1 MKMKDYSNYHDIDVK
16 AKIEHD
22 GNLIFESSLNGVSGR
37 DILINDVSTRGIITS
52 KFNSDDGQIK
62 YIMGRNEELFRGSV
76 VDYENM
82 KWLVTSIPHFN
93 GVYKKAEITI
103 CNNTITLLTQE
114 CTVVGQNDFGEDIV
128 VCNPSEI
135 IDLPCIVERSTV
147 ASNTERAIN
156 LPEGKAN
163 VTIPFTVN
171 DSIKIGQSIDLYAEK
186 YEIQDIDYTKSLGE
200 TGLMILNVEKK
211 VGES

>member
-1 MKMKDYSNYHDIDVK
+1 MKMKDYSNYHDIDIK
-16 AKIEHD
+16 AKLEHD
-22 GNLIFESSLNGVSGR
+22 GNLIFESSLNGVSGK

-103 CNNTITLLTQE
+103 CNNTLVIKDEPTEVL
-114 CTVVGQNDFGEDIV
+114 VGS
-128 VCNPSEI
+128 NPHTGQPVYEYQDGAPISY
-135 IDLPCIVERSTV
+135 PCIVTKLME
-147 ASNTERAIN
+147 NEQLKNKPIN
-156 LPEGKAN
+156 INGDTIN
-163 VTIPFTVN
+163 VTLPYFEFKESQIELYGEKYQV
-171 DSIKIGQSIDLYAEK
+171 KSIDK
-186 YEIQDIDYTKSLGE
+186 TKVINGIGLLTILGE
-200 TGLMILNVEKK
+200 RV
-211 VGES
+211 